1 MITREKTAH
10 QESGH
15 DYCEYYAHYP
25 TLTLFT
31 LEDRNGMQGF
41 LEK

>member
-1 MITREKTAH
+1 MITREKTTH
-10 QESGH
+10 QESGR
-15 DYCEYYAHYP
+15 DYCEHYAHNA

-41 LEK
+41 LET